1 MLKLAEGLSTL
12 PFGNSANGNAFV
24 KSNVGRT
31 FGAIYGFRKLRDASG
46 NIIFDTNSNLPL
58 QTDNNQELGKGVPP
72 LTMGL
77 SNEFKYKNFSLD
89 ILVDGKFGNSIFSV
103 MEVYATRL
111 GLLKSTLEGRESG
124 LVLNGVTKTGDKYTY
139 TVPVTNLRAAYYNA
153 QNRYTELF
161 VHDASFVKLRQVILS
176 YRLPVSKIGFLKN
189 NVQSASIALVG
200 RNLLTLY
207 KETDNFDPEQSL
219 TNGAAQGIESIGLP
233 RTRSYGVNLLL
244 KF

>member
-1 MLKLAEGLSTL
+1 M
-12 PFGNSANGNAFV
+12 
-24 KSNVGRT
+24 
-31 FGAIYGFRKLRDASG
+31 GF
-46 NIIFDTNSNLPL
+46 
-58 QTDNNQELGKGVPP
+58 
-72 LTMGL
+72 
-77 SNEFKYKNFSLD
+77 SNEFRYKNFSLD

-111 GLLKSTLEGRESG
+111 GLMKSTLEGRENG
-124 LVLNGVTKTGDKYTY
+124 LALSGVTKTGDKYSY
-139 TVPVTNLRAAYYNA
+139 TIPAASLRPAYYNA
-153 QNRYTELF
+153 LNRYTELF
-161 VHDASFVKLRQVILS
+161 VHDGSFVKLRQVILS

-189 NVQSASIALVG
+189 NVQSASIAFVG

-207 KETDNFDPEQSL
+207 KNTDTFDPEQSL